1 MLANHVEGKCQPNMA
16 HVMAK
21 RIEGVILLG
30 GDQHMCKIAVRPRES
45 WDGYDL
51 HEWMAGQLWNSKGD
65 REKGYFRAF
74 GLVTVDTK
82 EKPAKAHLE
91 FFDLNGQPHQGR
103 RILYTELGAL
113 RVLLDSP
120 QGVTGVSQGNRRY
133 IDRLRPGTSGKLW
146 EILPCTTGEILT
158 EHDLR
163 LP

>member
-1 MLANHVEGKCQPNMA
+1 MPS
-16 HVMAK
+16 
-21 RIEGVILLG
+21 
-30 GDQHMCKIAVRPRES
+30 KIAVRPRES

-74 GLVTVDTK
+74 GLVTVNTK
-82 EKPAKAHLE
+82 EQPATARLE

-113 RVLLDSP
+113 RALLDSP

-133 IDRLRPGTSGKLW
+133 IDRLRPGTSGDLW
-146 EILPCTTGEILT
+146 EVLPFTTGETLT
-158 EHDLR
+158 EYDLHW
-163 LP
+163 P